1 MSTLDL
7 SRWQFALTTLFHFLF
22 VPLTIGLSWL
32 VAVMQTAWRRT
43 GNDEWMR
50 LTRFFGKLLL
60 INVAIG
66 VATGLVQEFQFG
78 MNWSAYSRFVGD
90 VFGAPLAIE
99 GLAAFFLESTF
110 LGAWVFGWGKLSA
123 RVHLATIYLAAVG
136 ATLSALFILAA
147 NSWMQHPVGYIIDKA
162 TGRPQL
168 TDIGALFTNKVFIW
182 ATFHTLLAAF
192 VIAGT
197 LLVAVSCWHLRRGR
211 EVEAF
216 RRSAAMGLIVLFPA
230 VGLAL
235 MTGGRLAVTITQ
247 VQPMK
252 TAAMESLWQTE
263 SPAAFSL
270 VQIGGMEPGSE
281 PVFDIEVPHLLSLLA
296 TGSWDGEVQGID
308 PLQQQS
314 EQQYGDGWYVPT
326 IQFSYWSLRTMAY
339 LGVVLLLFSGFGL
352 VLLKRGS
359 LERAHRFQRLATWSI
374 VLPVLINL
382 AGWILAETGRQPWV
396 VWGLQTTADGVSPS
410 ISAAQVWT
418 SILGFGALY
427 IVLGAIEIRLMRRF
441 ARGDL
446 DPPLRDSNDDPD
458 STDDD
463 PRLTALSY

>member
-43 GNDEWMR
+43 GNDEWKR

-66 VATGLVQEFQFG
+66 VATGLVQEFEFG

-110 LGAWVFGWGKLSA
+110 LGVWIFGWGKLSP
-123 RVHLATIYLAAVG
+123 RIHLASIYLAAVG

-147 NSWMQHPVGYIIDKA
+147 NSWMQHPVGYELDQA
-162 TGRPQL
+162 TGRAQL

-216 RRSAAMGLIVLFPA
+216 RRSAGMGLVVMFLA

-235 MTGGRLAVTITQ
+235 MTGGRLAVTITN

-252 TAAMESLWQTE
+252 TAAMEALWQTE
-263 SPAAFSL
+263 APASFSL
-270 VQIGGMEPGSE
+270 FQIGGMEPNSE
-281 PVFDIEVPHLLSLLA
+281 PVVDVEVPHLLSLLA
-296 TGSWDGEVQGID
+296 TASWDGEVQGIE
-308 PLQQQS
+308 PLQDQS
-314 EQQYGDGWYVPT
+314 VQAYGPGNYVPT
-326 IQFSYWSLRTMAY
+326 IQLAYWSLRTMAY
-339 LGVVLLLFSGFGL
+339 LGMVLLLFSGVGL
-352 VLLKRGS
+352 VLLRRGS
-359 LERAHRFQRLATWSI
+359 LVRAHRFQRLATWSI

-382 AGWILAETGRQPWV
+382 AGWVLAETGRQPWV

-418 SILGFGALY
+418 SIVGFGVLY
-427 IVLGAIEIRLMRRF
+427 AGLGVVEIRLMRRF
-441 ARGDL
+441 ARADL
-446 DPPLRDSNDDPD
+446 EPSPGEAPDDAG
-458 STDDD
+458 TN
-463 PRLTALSY
+463 LTALSY